1 MKLPKYVKIGVLG
14 GRNAWDSHADLREA
28 LDGRALLFRTIA
40 TWVQEFRSGRGST
53 SAMHRTG
60 PCVSV
65 HTDVSV
71 VVIEQS
77 MDEDRHWSV
86 QEIADE
92 TAICGSRVLRSLT
105 QELKLQRI
113 AAKVGHII

>member
-1 MKLPKYVKIGVLG
+1 
-14 GRNAWDSHADLREA
+14 
-28 LDGRALLFRTIA
+28 
-40 TWVQEFRSGRGST
+40 
-53 SAMHRTG
+53 
-60 PCVSV
+60 
-65 HTDVSV
+65 
-71 VVIEQS
+71 